1 VLSRVVARAPC
12 FLFFQILSVTIL
24 RSLLTFG
31 RSIWAV
37 HHELLHRWSQRVLDA
52 YADRWALITGASSG
66 IGAEFARRLASRG
79 MHLILTARRKTMLES
94 LADELHTRHG
104 TKTEIIVGDL
114 SDPGEPQ
121 RLFEAIQSKGIAVEL
136 LVNNAGFGW
145 VGTITECDPARMQE
159 MMRLNNQALV
169 DLSYRFLPAML
180 ERGHGGIINV
190 SSVAAFQPVAYMPV
204 YAASKAFV
212 LHFSEAL
219 WAESRDRGVT
229 VTALCPGTTQTD
241 FFDVANVPGWLKKHR
256 SSTVE
261 QVVRAALKGLERRRQ
276 VVVPGW
282 RNRMMAFLV
291 RIARR
296 KMVVLQSMKFFRP
309 RKKDDSSSS

>member
-1 VLSRVVARAPC
+1 
-12 FLFFQILSVTIL
+12 
-24 RSLLTFG
+24 
-31 RSIWAV
+31 
-37 HHELLHRWSQRVLDA
+37 VLDA

-66 IGAEFARRLASRG
+66 IGAEFARRLSAHG
-79 MHLILTARRKTMLES
+79 MHLVLTARRKELLDK

-114 SDPGEPQ
+114 TDSAEPQ
-121 RLFEAIQSKGIAVEL
+121 RLCESIAAKGIQIEL

-145 VGTITECDPARMQE
+145 VGTIDETEQSRMRDLVQLNVASMTE
-159 MMRLNNQALV
+159 LTYRILPGMM
-169 DLSYRFLPAML
+169 

-190 SSVAAFQPVAYMPV
+190 SSVAGFQPVAYMPT
-204 YAASKAFV
+204 YSASKAFV

-219 WAESRDRGVT
+219 WAECRDRGVT

-241 FFDVANVPGWLKKHR
+241 FFDVANVPGWLKKHDF
-256 SSTVE
+256 STPE
-261 QVVRAALKGLERRRQ
+261 QVVKAAIKALERRKQ
-276 VVVPGW
+276 FVIPGFKNW
-282 RNRMMAFLV
+282 LITFGV

-309 RKKDDSSSS
+309 RKKDDSSHDSSSQIFKK

>member
-1 VLSRVVARAPC
+1 M
-12 FLFFQILSVTIL
+12 
-24 RSLLTFG
+24 
-31 RSIWAV
+31 
-37 HHELLHRWSQRVLDA
+37 LDA

-79 MHLILTARRKTMLES
+79 MHLVLTARRKELLEK
-94 LADELHTRHG
+94 LAEELHTRHG
-104 TKTEIIVGDL
+104 TKTEIIAGDL
-114 SDPGEPQ
+114 TDAAEPQ
-121 RLFEAIQSKGIAVEL
+121 RLCEAIAAKGIAIEL

-145 VGTITECDPARMQE
+145 VGTIQETEQPRMRDLVQLNIAAMTE
-159 MMRLNNQALV
+159 LTYRL
-169 DLSYRFLPAML
+169 LPAML

-190 SSVAAFQPVAYMPV
+190 SSVAAFQPVAYMPA
-204 YAASKAFV
+204 YSASKAFV

-256 SSTVE
+256 YSTPE
-261 QVVRAALKGLERRRQ
+261 DVVKGAIKALERGKQ
-276 VVVPGW
+276 FVIPGW
-282 RNRMMAFLV
+282 KNWLITFGV
-291 RIARR
+291 RLARR

-309 RKKDDSSSS
+309 RKKDDSASKIETKR

>member
-1 VLSRVVARAPC
+1 M
-12 FLFFQILSVTIL
+12 
-24 RSLLTFG
+24 
-31 RSIWAV
+31 
-37 HHELLHRWSQRVLDA
+37 LDA

-66 IGAEFARRLASRG
+66 IGAEFARRLSAHG
-79 MHLILTARRKTMLES
+79 MHLVLTARRKELLDK

-114 SDPGEPQ
+114 TDSAEPQ
-121 RLFEAIQSKGIAVEL
+121 RLCESIAAKGIQIEL

-145 VGTITECDPARMQE
+145 VGTIDETEQSRMRDLVQLNVASMTE
-159 MMRLNNQALV
+159 LTYRILPGMM
-169 DLSYRFLPAML
+169 

-190 SSVAAFQPVAYMPV
+190 SSVAGFQPVAYMPT
-204 YAASKAFV
+204 YSASKAFV

-219 WAESRDRGVT
+219 WAECRDRGVT

-241 FFDVANVPGWLKKHR
+241 FFDVANVPGWLKKHDF
-256 SSTVE
+256 STPE
-261 QVVRAALKGLERRRQ
+261 QVVKAAIKALERRKQ
-276 VVVPGW
+276 FVIPGFKNW
-282 RNRMMAFLV
+282 LITFGV

-309 RKKDDSSSS
+309 RKKDDSSHDSSSKIDKK

>member
-1 VLSRVVARAPC
+1 M
-12 FLFFQILSVTIL
+12 
-24 RSLLTFG
+24 
-31 RSIWAV
+31 
-37 HHELLHRWSQRVLDA
+37 LDA

-79 MHLILTARRKTMLES
+79 MHLVLTARRKELLEK
-94 LADELHTRHG
+94 LAEELHTRHG
-104 TKTEIIVGDL
+104 TKTEIIAGDL
-114 SDPGEPQ
+114 TDAAEPQ
-121 RLFEAIQSKGIAVEL
+121 RLCEAIAAKGIAIEL

-145 VGTITECDPARMQE
+145 VGTIQETEQPRMRDLVQLNIAAMTE
-159 MMRLNNQALV
+159 LTYRL
-169 DLSYRFLPAML
+169 LPAML

-190 SSVAAFQPVAYMPV
+190 SSVAAFQPVAYMPA
-204 YAASKAFV
+204 YSASKAFV

-256 SSTVE
+256 YSTPE
-261 QVVRAALKGLERRRQ
+261 DVVKGAIKALERGKQ
-276 VVVPGW
+276 FVIPGW
-282 RNRMMAFLV
+282 KNWLITFGV
-291 RIARR
+291 RLARR

-309 RKKDDSSSS
+309 RKKDDSASKIETKK

>member
-1 VLSRVVARAPC
+1 M
-12 FLFFQILSVTIL
+12 
-24 RSLLTFG
+24 
-31 RSIWAV
+31 
-37 HHELLHRWSQRVLDA
+37 LDA

-79 MHLILTARRKTMLES
+79 MHLVLTARRKELLEK
-94 LADELHTRHG
+94 LAEELHTRHG
-104 TKTEIIVGDL
+104 TKTEIIAGDL
-114 SDPGEPQ
+114 TDAAEPQ
-121 RLFEAIQSKGIAVEL
+121 RLCEAITAKGIAIEL

-145 VGTITECDPARMQE
+145 VGTIQETEQPRMRDLVQLNIAAMTE
-159 MMRLNNQALV
+159 LTYRL
-169 DLSYRFLPAML
+169 LPAML

-190 SSVAAFQPVAYMPV
+190 SSVAAFQPVAYMPA
-204 YAASKAFV
+204 YSASKAFV

-256 SSTVE
+256 YSTPE
-261 QVVRAALKGLERRRQ
+261 DVVKGAIKALERGKQ
-276 VVVPGW
+276 FVIPGW
-282 RNRMMAFLV
+282 KNWLITFGV
-291 RIARR
+291 RLARR

-309 RKKDDSSSS
+309 RKKDDSASKIETKR

>member
-1 VLSRVVARAPC
+1 M
-12 FLFFQILSVTIL
+12 
-24 RSLLTFG
+24 
-31 RSIWAV
+31 
-37 HHELLHRWSQRVLDA
+37 LDA

-79 MHLILTARRKTMLES
+79 MHLVLTARRKELLEK
-94 LADELHTRHG
+94 LAEELHTRHG
-104 TKTEIIVGDL
+104 TKTEIIAGDL
-114 SDPGEPQ
+114 SDAAEPQ
-121 RLFEAIQSKGIAVEL
+121 RLCEAIAAKGIAIEL

-145 VGTITECDPARMQE
+145 VGTIQETEQSRMRDLVQLNIAAMTE
-159 MMRLNNQALV
+159 LTYRL
-169 DLSYRFLPAML
+169 LPAML

-190 SSVAAFQPVAYMPV
+190 SSVAAFQPVAYMPA
-204 YAASKAFV
+204 YSASKAFV

-256 SSTVE
+256 FSTPE
-261 QVVRAALKGLERRRQ
+261 DVVKAAIKALERGKQ
-276 VVVPGW
+276 FVIPGW
-282 RNRMMAFLV
+282 KNWLLSFGV

-309 RKKDDSSSS
+309 RKKDDSASKIEMK